1 MPISQTAI
9 TVGTALVEVVA
20 PDIQPVR
27 VTLHNLENTTNRLI
41 YLGGASLVA
50 GQSIHIDASDIL
62 QITLDPGDA
71 FYART
76 TSGSYSLGVMIQKQ
90 D

>member
-1 MPISQTAI
+1 MSISQSAY

-27 VTLHNLENTTNRLI
+27 AALHNLENANNRLI
-41 YLGGASLVA
+41 YIGGSTLVA

-62 QITLDPGDA
+62 QITLDPGDGL
-71 FYART
+71 YART
-76 TSGSYSLGVMIQKQ
+76 SSGSYSLGVMTQKQ

>member
-1 MPISQTAI
+1 MSISQSAI

-27 VTLHNLENTTNRLI
+27 VTLHNLENTNNRLI
-41 YLGGASLVA
+41 YLGGSTLVA
-50 GQSIHIDASDIL
+50 GQSVHIDASEIL
-62 QITLDPGDA
+62 QITLDPGDSLFA
-71 FYART
+71 CT
-76 TSGSYSLGVMIQKQ
+76 SSGSYSLGVMIQKQ

>member
-1 MPISQTAI
+1 
-9 TVGTALVEVVA
+9 
-20 PDIQPVR
+20 
-27 VTLHNLENTTNRLI
+27 LI
-41 YLGGASLVA
+41 YIGGSSLVA
-50 GQSIHIDASDIL
+50 GQSIHIDASEIL

-76 TSGSYSLGVMIQKQ
+76 SSGSYSLGVMIQKQ

>member
-1 MPISQTAI
+1 MSISQSAY
-9 TVGTALVEVVA
+9 TVGTALVQVVA

-27 VTLHNLENTTNRLI
+27 ATLHNLEKTAGRLI
-41 YLGGASLVA
+41 YIGAADLVA
-50 GQSIHIDASDIL
+50 GQSVEISPEVFL

-71 FYART
+71 LYART
-76 TSGSYSLGVMIQKQ
+76 ASDSWQLGVMTQKQ

>member
-1 MPISQTAI
+1 MSITQTAI

-27 VTLHNLENTTNRLI
+27 VTIHNLENTNNRFI
-41 YLGGASLVA
+41 YLGGSSLVA
-50 GQSIHIDASDIL
+50 GQSIHVDASEIL

-71 FYART
+71 LYART
-76 TSGSYSLGVMIQKQ
+76 SSGSYSLGVMIQKQ

>member
-1 MPISQTAI
+1 MPITQTSIA
-9 TVGTALVEVVA
+9 VGTSLVQIVA
-20 PDIQPVR
+20 PDSMAQR
-27 VTLHNLENTTNRLI
+27 VTLHNLENTNNRLI
-41 YLGGASLVA
+41 YVGGSALVA

-62 QITLDPGDA
+62 QLTIDPSDA
-71 FYART
+71 LYART

>member
-1 MPISQTAI
+1 MPISQTSIA
-9 TVGTALVEVVA
+9 VGTALVQVVA

-27 VTLHNLENTTNRLI
+27 VTLHNLENTNNRLV
-41 YLGGASLVA
+41 YLGGSTLVA
-50 GQSIHIDASDIL
+50 GQSIHVDASEIL

-71 FYART
+71 LYART
-76 TSGSYSLGVMIQKQ
+76 SSGTYDLGVMIQKQ

>member
-1 MPISQTAI
+1 MSISQTAF

-27 VTLHNLENTTNRLI
+27 VTLHNLENTSNRVI
-41 YLGGASLVA
+41 YLGGSTLVA
-50 GQSIHIDASDIL
+50 GQSVHVDATDIL

-71 FYART
+71 LYART

>member
-1 MPISQTAI
+1 MSISQSAI

-27 VTLHNLENTTNRLI
+27 ATLHNLEKTENHLI
-41 YLGGASLVA
+41 YIGGSDLVA
-50 GQSIHIDASDIL
+50 GQSVELRPSVFL

-71 FYART
+71 LYART
-76 TSGSYSLGVMIQKQ
+76 SSGSYSLGVMIQKQ

>member
-1 MPISQTAI
+1 MAISQSAY
-9 TVGTALVEVVA
+9 TVGTALVAVVA

-27 VTLHNLENTTNRLI
+27 VTVHNLENTANRLI
-41 YLGGASLVA
+41 YIGGAELVA
-50 GQSIHIDASDIL
+50 GQSVHVDSTDIL

-71 FYART
+71 LYART
-76 TSGSYSLGVMIQKQ
+76 SSGSYSLGVMTQKQ

>member
-1 MPISQTAI
+1 MSISQTAY

-27 VTLHNLENTTNRLI
+27 ATFHNLENTTNREI
-41 YLGGASLVA
+41 YLGGSSLVA
-50 GQSIHIDASDIL
+50 GQSIHVDASDIL
-62 QITLDPGDA
+62 QITLDPGDGL
-71 FYART
+71 YART
-76 TSGSYSLGVMIQKQ
+76 SSGSYSLGVMTQKQ

>member
-1 MPISQTAI
+1 MSITQTAI

-27 VTLHNLENTTNRLI
+27 VTVHNLEVTNQRLI
-41 YLGGASLVA
+41 YLGGSSLVA
-50 GQSIHIDASDIL
+50 GQSVHVDASEIL
-62 QITLDPGDA
+62 QITLDPGDG

-76 TSGSYSLGVMIQKQ
+76 STGSYSLGILIQKQ

>member
-1 MPISQTAI
+1 MSISQTAI

-27 VTLHNLENTTNRLI
+27 VTIHNLENTTNRLV
-41 YLGGASLVA
+41 YLGGSTLVA
-50 GQSIHIDASDIL
+50 GQSIHVDASDIL

-71 FYART
+71 LYART
-76 TSGSYSLGVMIQKQ
+76 TSGSYSLGVMTQKQ

>member
-1 MPISQTAI
+1 MSITQTAI

-27 VTLHNLENTTNRLI
+27 ITIHNLENTTNRLI
-41 YLGGASLVA
+41 YLGGSTLVA
-50 GQSIHIDASDIL
+50 GQSVHVDASEIL
-62 QITLDPGDA
+62 QITLDPGDGL
-71 FYART
+71 YART
-76 TSGSYSLGVMIQKQ
+76 SSGSYSLGVMIQKQ

>member
-1 MPISQTAI
+1 MSISQSAI

-27 VTLHNLENTTNRLI
+27 VTMHNLENTNNRFI
-41 YLGGASLVA
+41 YLGGSTLVA
-50 GQSIHIDASDIL
+50 GQSIHVDASEIL
-62 QITLDPGDA
+62 QITLDPGDGL
-71 FYART
+71 YACT
-76 TSGSYSLGVMIQKQ
+76 SSGSYSLGVMIQKQ

>member
-1 MPISQTAI
+1 MSITQTAI

-27 VTLHNLENTTNRLI
+27 VTIHNLENTNNRLI
-41 YLGGASLVA
+41 YLGGSSLVA
-50 GQSIHIDASDIL
+50 GQSIHVDASEIL
-62 QITLDPGDA
+62 QVTLDPGDG

-76 TSGSYSLGVMIQKQ
+76 SSGSYSLGVMIQKQ

>member
-1 MPISQTAI
+1 MSITQTAL
-9 TVGTALVEVVA
+9 TVGTALVQVVA

-27 VTLHNLENTTNRLI
+27 ATLHNLEKADGRLI
-41 YLGGASLVA
+41 YIGGSDLVA
-50 GQSIHIDASDIL
+50 GQSVEISPTVFL

-71 FYART
+71 LYART
-76 TSGSYSLGVMIQKQ
+76 ATGSWQLGVMIQKQ

>member
-1 MPISQTAI
+1 MSISQNAY

-27 VTLHNLENTTNRLI
+27 ATLHNLENTANRLI
-41 YLGGASLVA
+41 YVGGATLVA
-50 GQSIHIDASDIL
+50 GQSVHVDATDIL

-71 FYART
+71 LYART
-76 TSGSYSLGVMIQKQ
+76 SSGSYSLGVMTQKQ

>member
-1 MPISQTAI
+1 MPITQNAY
-9 TVGTALVEVVA
+9 TVGTALVEIVA

-27 VTLHNLENTTNRLI
+27 VTIHNLENTNNRFI
-41 YLGGASLVA
+41 YLGGSTLVA
-50 GQSIHIDASDIL
+50 GQSIHVDASEIL
-62 QITLDPGDA
+62 QITLDPSDA
-71 FYART
+71 LYACT

>member
-1 MPISQTAI
+1 MSITQSAI

-27 VTLHNLENTTNRLI
+27 VTMHNLENTNNRFI
-41 YLGGASLVA
+41 YLGGSTLVA
-50 GQSIHIDASDIL
+50 GQSIHVDASEIL

-76 TSGSYSLGVMIQKQ
+76 SSGSYSLGVMIQKQ

>member
-1 MPISQTAI
+1 MSISQSAI

-27 VTLHNLENTTNRLI
+27 VTMHNLENTNNRFI
-41 YLGGASLVA
+41 YLGGSTLVA
-50 GQSIHIDASDIL
+50 GQSIHVDASEIL
-62 QITLDPGDA
+62 QITLDPGDG

-76 TSGSYSLGVMIQKQ
+76 TSGSYLLGVMIQKQ

>member
-1 MPISQTAI
+1 MSISQSAY

-27 VTLHNLENTTNRLI
+27 VTMHNLENNNNHFI
-41 YLGGASLVA
+41 YLGGSTLVA
-50 GQSIHIDASDIL
+50 GQSIHVDASEIL

-71 FYART
+71 LYART
-76 TSGSYSLGVMIQKQ
+76 TSGNYSLGVMIQKQ

>member
-1 MPISQTAI
+1 MSISQSAY
-9 TVGTALVEVVA
+9 TVGTALVEVVS

-27 VTLHNLENTTNRLI
+27 VTVHNLEGPAGRVI
-41 YLGGASLVA
+41 YLGGSTLVA
-50 GQSIHIDASDIL
+50 GQSIHVDSTDIL

-71 FYART
+71 LYART
-76 TSGSYSLGVMIQKQ
+76 SSGSYSLGVMTQKQ

>member
-1 MPISQTAI
+1 MPITQNAY
-9 TVGTALVEVVA
+9 TVGTALVEIVA

-27 VTLHNLENTTNRLI
+27 VTIHNLENTNNRFI
-41 YLGGASLVA
+41 YLGGSTLVA
-50 GQSIHIDASDIL
+50 GQSIHVDASEIL
-62 QITLDPGDA
+62 QITLDPGDGL
-71 FYART
+71 YART

>member
-1 MPISQTAI
+1 MSISQSAI
-9 TVGTALVEVVA
+9 TVGTALVQIVGA
-20 PDIQPVR
+20 GNMAQR

-41 YLGGASLVA
+41 YIGGSALVA

-62 QITLDPGDA
+62 QLTLDASDSL
-71 FYART
+71 YART
-76 TSGSYSLGVMIQKQ
+76 TSGSYSLGVLIQKQ

>member
-1 MPISQTAI
+1 MSISQTAI

-27 VTLHNLENTTNRLI
+27 VTIHNLENTTNRLV
-41 YLGGASLVA
+41 YLGGSTLVA
-50 GQSIHIDASDIL
+50 GQSIHVDASDIL

-71 FYART
+71 LYART
-76 TSGSYSLGVMIQKQ
+76 SSGSYSLGVMTQKQ

>member
-1 MPISQTAI
+1 MSISQNAF

-27 VTLHNLENTTNRLI
+27 VTMHNLENNNNRFI
-41 YLGGASLVA
+41 YLGGSTLVA
-50 GQSIHIDASDIL
+50 GQSIHVDASEIL

-71 FYART
+71 LYART
-76 TSGSYSLGVMIQKQ
+76 SSGSYSLGVMIQKQ

>member
-1 MPISQTAI
+1 MSISQSAY
-9 TVGTALVEVVA
+9 TVGTALVEVVS

-27 VTLHNLENTTNRLI
+27 VTIHNLENTTNRLV
-41 YLGGASLVA
+41 YLGGSTLVA
-50 GQSIHIDASDIL
+50 GQSIHVDASDIL

-71 FYART
+71 LYART
-76 TSGSYSLGVMIQKQ
+76 TSGSYSLGVMTQKQ